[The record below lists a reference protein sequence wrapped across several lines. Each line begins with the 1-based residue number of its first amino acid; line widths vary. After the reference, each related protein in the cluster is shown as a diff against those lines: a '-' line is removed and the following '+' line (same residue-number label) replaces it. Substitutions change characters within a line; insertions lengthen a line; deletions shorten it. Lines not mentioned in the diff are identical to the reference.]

1 MQKGDEVRTPRPP
14 LPPFSRETAIQKVRL
29 AEDSWNS
36 RDPEKVS
43 LGYAVDSHWRNRAEF
58 ANGTE
63 EIIAFLKE
71 HLPEGLSGQL
81 MQSLPDAHALAST
94 FEENKAP
101 ESGGGLLGA
110 ITGLAS
116 KVFGDGGADA
126 SKALGML
133 KQSGLDLE
141 QIKAFVPKAL
151 ELIKQHIP
159 AELYEKILA
168 LIPGFAPT
176 AEKS

>member
-1 MQKGDEVRTPRPP
+1 MDEILKTLADHTGISV
-14 LPPFSRETAIQKVRL
+14 ETARN
-29 AEDSWNS
+29 A
-36 RDPEKVS
+36 
-43 LGYAVDSHWRNRAEF
+43 LGA
-58 ANGTE
+58 
-63 EIIAFLKE
+63 IIAFLKE

-81 MQSLPDAHALAST
+81 MQSLPDANALAT
-94 FEENKAP
+94 TYEENKGP
-101 ESGGGLLGA
+101 EPGGGLLGA

-151 ELIKQHIP
+151 ELIKEHIP

-168 LIPGFAPT
+168 LIPGFVPT

>member
-1 MQKGDEVRTPRPP
+1 MDEILKTLAEHTGISV
-14 LPPFSRETAIQKVRL
+14 ETARN
-29 AEDSWNS
+29 A
-36 RDPEKVS
+36 
-43 LGYAVDSHWRNRAEF
+43 LGA
-58 ANGTE
+58 
-63 EIIAFLKE
+63 IIAFLKE
-71 HLPEGLSGQL
+71 HLPEGLSSQL
-81 MQSLPDAHALAST
+81 MQSLPDAHALAT
-94 FEENKAP
+94 TYEENKPA

-110 ITGLAS
+110 MSGLAS

-141 QIKAFVPKAL
+141 QIKAFVPKAF
-151 ELIKQHIP
+151 ELIKEHLP